1 MCSLYYLPQYMA
13 TNTMPAPMMMNR
25 GWRAVWCLRDFRVV
39 PCIAVKKL
47 LLA

>member
-1 MCSLYYLPQYMA
+1 MCLYLPQYKA

-25 GWRAVWCLRDFRVV
+25 GWRAVWCFRDFKVV
-39 PCIAVKKL
+39 PCIAVKGL